1 VVYLPSNLKV
11 SKASTEMVC
20 YRETLKSES
29 LRYYMKQMSGALN
42 TNESSGLGVWVDE
55 QVAPESNL

>member
-1 VVYLPSNLKV
+1 
-11 SKASTEMVC
+11 MVC